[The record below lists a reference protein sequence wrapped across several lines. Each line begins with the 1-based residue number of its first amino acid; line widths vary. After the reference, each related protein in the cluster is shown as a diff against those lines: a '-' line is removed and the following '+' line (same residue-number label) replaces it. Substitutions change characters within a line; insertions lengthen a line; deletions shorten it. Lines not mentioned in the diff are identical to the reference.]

1 MRIAY
6 ITPYEGEEA
15 LVRELLFGHEVLF
28 WSAPI
33 RDEIPVEL
41 QDAEALSV
49 FVDSRVTAE
58 MIDSMPNLKV
68 LALRSTGYDHVDVAH
83 AQAKGIVVAYV
94 PHYGSQTVAEYTF
107 SLLLAL
113 SRKVYATYDT
123 FRTTGV
129 VDVKKFEGFD
139 LAGKT
144 LGVIGTGAI
153 GRRVCQIAR
162 GFAMNVVAYDVFPN
176 EQAASE
182 IGYTCCTLDDV
193 LAQADIITLH
203 VPATTANHNL
213 LNADTLAKTKRGAYI
228 INTARGELIDT
239 VALLHA
245 LKSGQIAGAG
255 LDVFEGESFMK
266 NEMLLLG
273 AETEFDVRLWQT
285 FVAEHELLQMDNVIV
300 TPHMAFNSVEAKREI
315 TQTNAENILVA
326 LRGEVVNGVHIK
338 P

>member
-1 MRIAY
+1 MNIAY

-15 LVRELLFGHEVLF
+15 LARELLAGHDVLF
-28 WSAPI
+28 WPTPI
-33 RDEIPVEL
+33 RDEVPAALLE
-41 QDAEALSV
+41 AEVLSV
-49 FVDSRVTAE
+49 FVDSKVTTE

-68 LALRSTGYDHVDVAH
+68 LALRSTGYDHVAVEH
-83 AQAKGIVVAYV
+83 AQEKGIVVVYV
-94 PHYGSQTVAEYTF
+94 PHYGSQTVAEYAF
-107 SLLLAL
+107 SLMLAL
-113 SRKVYATYDT
+113 SRKVYATYET
-123 FRTTGV
+123 LRTTGV

-162 GFAMNVVAYDVFPN
+162 GFAMQVVTYDVYPN
-176 EQAASE
+176 EQAAHD
-182 IGYTCCTLDDV
+182 IGYACCSLEEV
-193 LAQADIITLH
+193 LAQSDIITLH
-203 VPATTANHNL
+203 VPATADNHHL
-213 LNADTLAKTKRGAYI
+213 LNTETLAKTKRGAYI

-239 VALLHA
+239 IALLHA

-255 LDVFEGESFMK
+255 LDVFEGEQFIK

-285 FVAEHELLQMDNVIV
+285 FVAEHELLQMENVIV

-315 TQTNAENILVA
+315 TETNAENILAAV
-326 LRGEVVNGVHIK
+326 RGEVIHAVKV
-338 P
+338 

>member
-1 MRIAY
+1 MNIAY
-6 ITPYEGEEA
+6 ITPYEGEEPIA
-15 LVRELLFGHEVLF
+15 RELLSGHEVLF
-28 WSAPI
+28 WPTPI
-33 RDEIPVEL
+33 RDAVPAEL
-41 QDAEALSV
+41 QDAEVLSV

-58 MIDSMPNLKV
+58 MMDSMPNLKI

-83 AQAKGIVVAYV
+83 AHGKGIVVVYV
-94 PHYGSQTVAEYTF
+94 PHYGSQTVAEYAF
-107 SLLLAL
+107 SLMLAL

-123 FRTTGV
+123 FRTTGA
-129 VDVKKFEGFD
+129 VDVKRFEGFD

-162 GFAMNVVAYDVFPN
+162 GFAMQVVTYDVFPN
-176 EQAASE
+176 EQASHD

-203 VPATTANHNL
+203 VPATADNHHL

-239 VALLHA
+239 VALLRA
-245 LKSGQIAGAG
+245 LKSGHIAGAG
-255 LDVFEGESFMK
+255 LDVFEGEPFMK

-273 AETEFDVRLWQT
+273 AETEFDVHLWQT

-315 TQTNAENILVA
+315 TATNAENILSAV
-326 LRGEVVNGVHIK
+326 RGEVVNGVRLA
-338 P
+338 